1 MIRKFLKKIFK
12 IISYE
17 FFFKIYG
24 KIEESIESTS
34 DDRIKVEAVN
44 IEKDLRYKVYTITG
58 GKLYTDRIHNTAVII
73 DNKIVEGPSFQLR
86 GTPGPNSEIVNSNV
100 KDNIVLEVGTPRRLR
115 NLNGIVLSLLT
126 GGAGNDNYW
135 HWLYDVLPR
144 IGLCD
149 KFVRLSEIDY
159 FLLPNLSKKFQ
170 NETLDCLNIPKHKRL
185 SSEQYRHIKAKEL
198 IVTDHPVV
206 VTGNSSRDIQNI
218 PSWIMLWLNSNFHA
232 QKITK
237 NKKIKN
243 KIYIERDSATFKD
256 IPERSI
262 SNANEVKS
270 YLLKN
275 DFIPVKLGEI
285 KFSEQVDLFHN
296 ADYVVGLHGAG
307 FANLAFC
314 KPGTKVIEF
323 RSSTAGQVVENLAK
337 KNKLNYNSIITE
349 AKHIYKYN
357 FPTQQGHVQI
367 PISSLNKILRN

>member
-12 IISYE
+12 IISYGL
-17 FFFKIYG
+17 FFKIYG
-24 KIEESIESTS
+24 KIEKSIESTS
-34 DDRIKVEAVN
+34 DNRIKVETVN

-58 GKLYTDRIHNTAVII
+58 GKLYTDRIHDTAVII
-73 DNKIVEGPSFQLR
+73 DNKVVEGPSFQLR

-144 IGLCD
+144 IGLCN
-149 KFVRLSEIDY
+149 KFVKLSEIDY

-185 SSEQYRHIKAKEL
+185 SSKQYRHIKAKEL

-262 SNANEVKS
+262 SNENEVKS

-296 ADYVVGLHGAG
+296 ADYIVGLHGAA

-323 RSSTAGQVVENLAK
+323 RSSTAGQVIENLAK
-337 KNKLNYNSIITE
+337 KNNLNYNSIITE

-367 PISSLNKILRN
+367 PISSLNKILEN